1 MTDGLWERRLGIG
14 QWLGWEAAGVGWL
27 ARGGVGW
34 GGPAGVQSELGSC
47 GRSFPP
53 ACCGGGCRAGLGGV
67 GRGRAGGWRAAAS
80 SDEGLGEGV
89 AGIGGVNRG
98 MGKVPVCLH
107 VFDCKLVALWGLVG
121 W

>member
-1 MTDGLWERRLGIG
+1 MGRLGFKVN
-14 QWLGWEAAGVGWL
+14 WAHVADPFPRLVVE
-27 ARGGVGW
+27 GGVGPGW
-34 GGPAGVQSELGSC
+34 AGS
-47 GRSFPP
+47 
-53 ACCGGGCRAGLGGV
+53 GGV
-67 GRGRAGGWRAAAS
+67 GRGGGGAAAS

-98 MGKVPVCLH
+98 MGMVPVCLH